1 MSRLPTN
8 EEDRPQPKVWRSPW
22 KRVLLF
28 VVAWGLIFLGFLGIL
43 LPILPGMIF
52 LVAGLY
58 LLSLESLWL
67 NRQLDKIGQ
76 RYPKV
81 GEILDDAR
89 ARAGRIVR
97 RIKRNQANDW
107 Q

>member
-97 RIKRNQANDW
+97 RLMGEGERK
-107 Q
+107 

>member
-8 EEDRPQPKVWRSPW
+8 EEDPPQLKVWRSPW

-28 VVAWGLIFLGFLGIL
+28 VVAWGLIFLGVLGIL

-52 LVAGLY
+52 LIAGLY

-81 GEILDDAR
+81 GEILDDSR

-97 RIKRNQANDW
+97 RLMGEG
-107 Q
+107 

>member
-1 MSRLPTN
+1 MSRLPTK

-81 GEILDDAR
+81 GEFLDDAR

-97 RIKRNQANDW
+97 RLMGEG
-107 Q
+107 

>member
-8 EEDRPQPKVWRSPW
+8 EGDRPQPKVWRSPW

-97 RIKRNQANDW
+97 RLMGEG
-107 Q
+107 

>member
-1 MSRLPTN
+1 MPRLPTKA
-8 EEDRPQPKVWRSPW
+8 EDRPQPKVWRSPW
-22 KRVLLF
+22 KRFLIF

-43 LPILPGMIF
+43 LPILPGVIF
-52 LVAGLY
+52 LVAGIY

-89 ARAGRIVR
+89 ARAGRIMR
-97 RIKRNQANDW
+97 RVMGEG
-107 Q
+107 

>member
-8 EEDRPQPKVWRSPW
+8 EGDRPQPKVWRSPW

-28 VVAWGLIFLGFLGIL
+28 VVAWGLIFLGFLGVL

-97 RIKRNQANDW
+97 RLMGEG
-107 Q
+107 

>member
-8 EEDRPQPKVWRSPW
+8 EEDRPQHKVWRSPW

-97 RIKRNQANDW
+97 RLMGEGERK
-107 Q
+107 

>member
-1 MSRLPTN
+1 MSRLPAN

-97 RIKRNQANDW
+97 RLMGEG
-107 Q
+107 

>member
-1 MSRLPTN
+1 MSRLPTK
-8 EEDRPQPKVWRSPW
+8 EEDRQQPKVWRSPW

-97 RIKRNQANDW
+97 RLMGEG
-107 Q
+107 

>member
-28 VVAWGLIFLGFLGIL
+28 VVAWGLIFLGFLGVL

-97 RIKRNQANDW
+97 RLMGEG
-107 Q
+107 

>member
-1 MSRLPTN
+1 MSRLPTK

-97 RIKRNQANDW
+97 RLMGEG
-107 Q
+107 

>member
-8 EEDRPQPKVWRSPW
+8 EGDRPQPKVWRSPW

-97 RIKRNQANDW
+97 RLMGEGERK
-107 Q
+107 

>member
-43 LPILPGMIF
+43 LPILPGMIS

-76 RYPKV
+76 HYPKV
-81 GEILDDAR
+81 GEILDDSR

-97 RIKRNQANDW
+97 RLMGEG
-107 Q
+107 

>member
-8 EEDRPQPKVWRSPW
+8 EEDRAQPKVWRSPW

-97 RIKRNQANDW
+97 RLMGEG
-107 Q
+107 

>member
-97 RIKRNQANDW
+97 RLMGEG
-107 Q
+107 